1 MILRTAHCGDADA
14 VCAIANPII
23 QDTLVTFTTDLRIPE
38 QVKMEIAGRGTAFQ
52 VAETESG
59 VVGFATFGPF
69 RKGPG
74 YAATAE
80 HTILLAPSVRG
91 SGIGRALMTRLEQVA
106 RDRGIHVLVGG
117 ISGANTAGILFHK
130 RMGFVQTGQMPEVGR
145 KNGQWLDLVLM
156 QKILGGDAAPDSGQP
171 VG

>member
-1 MILRTAHCGDADA
+1 MIVRAACAADADA

-23 QDTLVTFTTDLRIPE
+23 QETLVTFTTELRTPAQVE
-38 QVKMEIAGRGTAFQ
+38 QEISERGVAFQ
-52 VAETESG
+52 VAETENG

-80 HTILLAPSVRG
+80 HTILLAPSARG
-91 SGIGRALMTRLEQVA
+91 AGIGRLLMTKLEQVA
-106 RDRGIHVLVGG
+106 REQGIHVLVGG
-117 ISGANTAGILFHK
+117 VSSANSAGVLFHK
-130 RMGFVQTGQMPEVGR
+130 KMGFVQTGHMPEVGR
-145 KNGQWLDLVLM
+145 KNEQWLDLVLL
-156 QKILGGDAAPDSGQP
+156 QKILAAAVPDSSGR

>member
-1 MILRTAHCGDADA
+1 MILRAARPGDADA
-14 VCAIANPII
+14 LCAIANPLI
-23 QDTLVTFTTDLRIPE
+23 QETLVTFTTDLRTPE
-38 QVKMEIAGRGTAFQ
+38 QVKMEIAARGTAFQ
-52 VAETESG
+52 VAETEGG

-80 HTILLAPSVRG
+80 HTILLAPSARG
-91 SGIGRALMTRLEQVA
+91 AGIGRALMTRLEQVA
-106 RDRGIHVLVGG
+106 RGRGIHVLVGG
-117 ISGANTAGILFHK
+117 ISGANTAGALFHK
-130 RMGFVQTGQMPEVGR
+130 RMGFVQTGLMPEVGR

-156 QKILGGDAAPDSGQP
+156 QKILDTDTAPDSAQP